1 MRILIVTKRFSGS
14 TGKDAILDDFCREV
28 RLGAE
33 LAKKHKV
40 TLMAADHVKKE
51 HRTMQLHGMRVE
63 IRPMTANLLG
73 FIREIGKLAAAN
85 DIVMGTTH
93 PLVAFCARLAARN
106 KAFVYD
112 VRDNYETYDL
122 TNVFFLRNGFPAKNA
137 IRLLNGFLIRKSDL
151 VIFSGRRIKEKFRP
165 ICRKRIVVIRNGV
178 EDMFRPMDKKKCR
191 RELKLP
197 NALIIAYVGNV
208 CAEKG
213 VDLLMAA
220 FRLVRK
226 HDPGAILLLS
236 GKVARGLNIDR
247 PGIMHKELPLRKDVP
262 LAINAADVA
271 VIPQPENAASRYAGF
286 PLKLMEYMA
295 CNVPVVATATSDIPL
310 VLPPESLSRPDA
322 EDLAKKILSRPE
334 SVDYQKIVK
343 QFTWKKLAR
352 ELERELCALKNH

>member
-14 TGKDAILDDFCREV
+14 TGKDSILDDSCREI
-28 RLGAE
+28 RLGEE

-40 TLMAADHVKKE
+40 TLMAADHVKRE
-51 HRTMQLHGMRVE
+51 NRTMQLHGMRVE
-63 IRPMTANLLG
+63 IRPFTVNPYD
-73 FIREIGKLAAAN
+73 FIQETRKLAAAN
-85 DIVMGTTH
+85 DVIIGTTH
-93 PLVAFCARLAARN
+93 PLVALFACLAARN
-106 KAFVYD
+106 KIFVYD
-112 VRDNYETYDL
+112 IRDNYEAYDL
-122 TNVFFLRNGFPAKNA
+122 TNFFSLRNGFTARGI
-137 IRLLNGFLIRKSDL
+137 IRLLDRFLIRKSGL
-151 VIFSGRRIKEKFRP
+151 VIFSSGKLKDRFRS
-165 ICRKRIVVIRNGV
+165 ICRKKTAVIRNGV
-178 EDMFRPMDKKKCR
+178 GSMFRPMDKKKCR

-197 NALIIAYVGNV
+197 NALIIAYTGHISVKRGI
-208 CAEKG
+208 
-213 VDLLMAA
+213 DLLIDA

-226 HDPGAILLLS
+226 RDSGAILLLG
-236 GKVARGLNIDR
+236 GKVDKGLRINY
-247 PGIMHKELPLRKDVP
+247 PGIVYMGNLPQKDVV

-271 VIPQPENAASRYAGF
+271 VIPQRENSFSRYAF